1 MIFKEFDLI
10 TPFLYPYFR
19 VFQTKGTKEW
29 EISFTGIIKA
39 LLMMLQM
46 TWPIQLRSGRHALNV
61 D

>member
-29 EISFTGIIKA
+29 EISFYRNYKSPADDVTNDMAYPTKIWSA
-39 LLMMLQM
+39 
-46 TWPIQLRSGRHALNV
+46 ALNV